1 MVMPG
6 SLDYLYYNGVLD
18 HIPYYAYETIPYNQG
33 QMTPAYASNQMMA
46 DQYLKTAK
54 EGQAYN
60 TYNHPDVFVKRNND
74 VSKGGY
80 SIKDHAFNLN
90 NGYGNNA
97 DFEVMANGEDGKS
110 FREQILEA
118 ANSTK
123 ETVMQKPILKGVLA
137 GGIILG
143 TFAMLFKGKS
153 SIAAN
158 STGFWTK
165 VNPINW
171 FRKA

>member
-33 QMTPAYASNQMMA
+33 QMTPAYASNQMMV
-46 DQYLKTAK
+46 DQYLNAARQ
-54 EGQAYN
+54 GQAYN

-74 VSKGGY
+74 SVSDGY
-80 SIKDHAFNLN
+80 SLKEHAFNLSD
-90 NGYGNNA
+90 GYGKNA
-97 DFEVMANGEDGKS
+97 DYEVMANGEDGKS
-110 FREQILEA
+110 FRLQILDA
-118 ANSTK
+118 AKDTK
-123 ETVMQKPILKGVLA
+123 ETVMQKPVLKGILA

-153 SIAAN
+153 SVAAN
-158 STGFWTK
+158 STSFWGK

-171 FRKA
+171 FRKV